1 MGRLLVKGGTVLS
14 MDPDIGSLRQGDVL
28 VEDGRIVVVA
38 PAVEVEDCEVVDADG
53 MVVMPSL
60 VDAHR
65 HLWYAGIRGGSMDAV
80 LPDIVAAQWGKLGPA
95 FTPGDVYAFTRAGIA
110 DCLDHGITTV
120 FDWCHVI
127 NTPEHAE
134 AAVEAHKN
142 MPMRAVFGYGGSMD
156 QKVREMEGAEVT
168 NDWSHAAT
176 LLRREF
182 TEQRLTMA
190 LALPGLDYASL
201 ETTTADVAEARHL
214 GVPMSFH
221 LGVPQGGPPKHSL
234 RRMAEAGL
242 LGPDMSFSHCC
253 AVTDEEFEIAAA
265 AGAKLMSCPV
275 VDAATG
281 MGAAPSGRMRR
292 HGLRPCFAADSVVA
306 TSGDLFEEARVGL
319 LLDRYEDS
327 LATYAA
333 GGAVETMTGR
343 LTAREALDAVTTVA
357 AGCCWLD
364 AEVGSL
370 SPGKQADLV
379 LLRATDL
386 NLWPLSNLES
396 ALVAGAHG
404 GNVDTVLVAGRVVKR
419 DGALVDVDTDGIRRE
434 LVQAR
439 DRLYAAAGFNDIVPS

>member
-1 MGRLLVKGGTVLS
+1 
-14 MDPDIGSLRQGDVL
+14 
-28 VEDGRIVVVA
+28 
-38 PAVEVEDCEVVDADG
+38 
-53 MVVMPSL
+53 
-60 VDAHR
+60 
-65 HLWYAGIRGGSMDAV
+65 
-80 LPDIVAAQWGKLGPA
+80 
-95 FTPGDVYAFTRAGIA
+95 
-110 DCLDHGITTV
+110 
-120 FDWCHVI
+120 
-127 NTPEHAE
+127 
-134 AAVEAHKN
+134 
-142 MPMRAVFGYGGSMD
+142 
-156 QKVREMEGAEVT
+156 
-168 NDWSHAAT
+168 
-176 LLRREF
+176 
-182 TEQRLTMA
+182 
-190 LALPGLDYASL
+190 
-201 ETTTADVAEARHL
+201 
-214 GVPMSFH
+214 
-221 LGVPQGGPPKHSL
+221 
-234 RRMAEAGL
+234 
-242 LGPDMSFSHCC
+242 
-253 AVTDEEFEIAAA
+253 
-265 AGAKLMSCPV
+265 
-275 VDAATG
+275 